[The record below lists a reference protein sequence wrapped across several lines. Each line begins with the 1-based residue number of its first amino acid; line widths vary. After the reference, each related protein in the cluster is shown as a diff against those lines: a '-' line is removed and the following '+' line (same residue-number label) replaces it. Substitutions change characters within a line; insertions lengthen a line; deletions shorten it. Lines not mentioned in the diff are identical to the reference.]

1 MMNLQWYEKYDSFIK
16 INGTF
21 NRSLNQIK
29 VQTQFL
35 SRVTQISFVSVIDS
49 VTVSVKGGNLGTC
62 ENTVVIFKKFMA
74 EC

>member
-21 NRSLNQIK
+21 NPSLNQIK

-35 SRVTQISFVSVIDS
+35 SRVTQISFFSVIDS
-49 VTVSVKGGNLGTC
+49 VTVIV
-62 ENTVVIFKKFMA
+62 
-74 EC
+74 